1 MRYVPSRTAS
11 CCGRVNAALP
21 KALPLSPT
29 YEDHRM
35 AMAFAPACIALPQI
49 RIDEPQVVSKSYP
62 GYWEDLKQAG
72 FIIRH

>member
-1 MRYVPSRTAS
+1 
-11 CCGRVNAALP
+11 
-21 KALPLSPT
+21 
-29 YEDHRM
+29 M

-72 FIIRH
+72 FIICH